1 MAQTSTITAV
11 TRTRRGWAW
20 ITENARGAIVIVVHE
35 DYVVDEQGHRKAVV
49 VALEEWEQILDA
61 LEELDDIRAYDE
73 AKSDPSDAVPFEQ
86 AALEIREGKAE

>member
-1 MAQTSTITAV
+1 M
-11 TRTRRGWAW
+11 
-20 ITENARGAIVIVVHE
+20 IVVHE
-35 DYVVDEQGHRKAVV
+35 DYVVDEQGHRKAIV